1 MSRTVVVSQPMFL
14 PWIGLF
20 EQVRLA
26 DVFFHY
32 DDVQLPQGR
41 SFMARVQVKTANGVI
56 WLTAPLDRK
65 RSGKL
70 ISEVML
76 ANEEDWRSRHLKTI
90 QHAYAR
96 APHFQSMF
104 DLVQRI
110 YEFPTDSLAEF
121 NIHATETIAR
131 WLGFPAEFRRS
142 SVSGIGGSSTQRL
155 VDLCRCAGATIYVTG
170 LGALKYLEH
179 ERFEEQGI
187 EVRYMDYKLTP
198 YPQQHGE
205 FTPYVSILD
214 AIANVGEH
222 ARDLV
227 ASPSIHWKEAIKKR
241 QSEAGENTN
250 E

>member
-1 MSRTVVVSQPMFL
+1 MFL

-41 SFMARVQVKTANGVI
+41 SFMARVQIKTADGVA

-70 ISEVML
+70 INEVVF
-76 ANEEDWRSRHLKTI
+76 AADDWRERHLKTLR
-90 QHAYAR
+90 HAYGR
-96 APHFQSMF
+96 ALHFAAMF
-104 DLVQRI
+104 DLVEAI
-110 YEFPTDSLAEF
+110 YRHQTESLAEF

-131 WLGFPAEFRRS
+131 CLGFMPEFRRS
-142 SVSGIGGSSTQRL
+142 SQSNVGGASTQRL
-155 VDLCRCAGATIYVTG
+155 VDLCVAAGADTYVTG
-170 LGALKYLEH
+170 HGALNYLEYDK
-179 ERFEEQGI
+179 FETRGI
-187 EVRYMDYKLTP
+187 AVRYMDYKRTP
-198 YPQQHGE
+198 YPQLHGE

-214 AIANVGEH
+214 AIANVGTA

-227 ASPSIHWKEAIKKR
+227 ASPSVPWRNGVQQER
-241 QSEAGENTN
+241 
-250 E
+250 